1 MLLPFA
7 KPASMLLAML
17 MTLTSCAPRP
27 AGSSSSRG
35 PEELTPPSVSQGNDS
50 SDPLEELT
58 PPSVSQGSGSQGDAS
73 LDEADVEALAPV
85 LQLTQEDVDQA
96 LEEVMANYSAA
107 AVSVAAIEHGQL
119 SQSGAWGW
127 AVKDE
132 REMTPDTKVRIA
144 SISKVVV
151 GMCAMAMAED
161 GLLDLDAPL
170 SDYWG
175 AGVGNPYSEGHPSA
189 RNLMTHTSSVKDL
202 STTRGLSKL
211 RGLLQSS
218 SSWRSME
225 PGDGGYWY
233 YSNFGFCVLGTALEL
248 AADRLLDDYLQ
259 ERFLQ
264 PMGIRATFYS
274 GNMEEDEVATLY
286 TTGGIGRSAAEHAG
300 QTVPTEIG
308 MGASYYPGGFTVS
321 AVDMAKLVS
330 VLINDGTYQGT
341 QYLTPE
347 SVAAM
352 ETPQFTVDPGET
364 SPFEQCLVL
373 RRQENVLGQD
383 VLYYHTGSA
392 YGVFSL
398 MTYNPETGNGVVV
411 ITTGTARK
419 TDEHGLYALCADLS
433 ENLYARMEQS
443 A

>member
-1 MLLPFA
+1 MERNLLTGARMDRMVDAPTAADEA
-7 KPASMLLAML
+7 KVLQEIGYGDFSPD
-17 MTLTSCAPRP
+17 
-27 AGSSSSRG
+27 
-35 PEELTPPSVSQGNDS
+35 SQ
-50 SDPLEELT
+50 
-58 PPSVSQGSGSQGDAS
+58 AS
-73 LDEADVEALAPV
+73 LGQALAQERDKTFQELYQFVPDQSVVDVFRVKYDYHNIKTLLKARATGQDPSPLLVEAGRVEVRRLREAV
-85 LQLTQEDVDQA
+85 
-96 LEEVMANYSAA
+96 EE
-107 AVSVAAIEHGQL
+107 G
-119 SQSGAWGW
+119 
-127 AVKDE
+127 K
-132 REMTPDTKVRIA
+132 
-144 SISKVVV
+144 
-151 GMCAMAMAED
+151 
-161 GLLDLDAPL
+161 LDLDAPL

-233 YSNFGFCVLGTALEL
+233 YSNFGFCVLGTTLEL

-300 QTVPTEIG
+300 QTVPTKIG